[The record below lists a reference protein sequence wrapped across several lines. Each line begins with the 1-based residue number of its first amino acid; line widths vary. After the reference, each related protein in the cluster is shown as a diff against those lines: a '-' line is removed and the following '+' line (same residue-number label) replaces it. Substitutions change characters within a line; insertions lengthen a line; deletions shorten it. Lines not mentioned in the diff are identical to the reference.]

1 MKAIAKQIRLD
12 LQRCSGGTGG
22 YWPGVLLLIAA
33 PLVGIVLK
41 GVLVVTGHNQDGNI
55 DSLSGLVTGF
65 CVADAAAMQIQ
76 LFIDFS
82 SSASRLNGIVPISR
96 DHQVLGR
103 YSAVALLVLAQCCCF
118 VIYFRIAGSQPWK
131 GSDPWQAATLF
142 TLAIFVFEMLLF
154 ALVAPLF
161 YWLDPVKARRA
172 LLVLFALIAL
182 VGIVLAWLPLGWGT
196 LMTKLGRFLI
206 GDLWKPVVLGLA
218 IVLLANLISAGVSS
232 RVYARREID

>member
-12 LQRCSGGTGG
+12 MQRCSGGTGG

-33 PLVGIVLK
+33 PLAGVVLK

-55 DSLSGLVTGF
+55 DLVSGLVTGF
-65 CVADAAAMQIQ
+65 CVAGAAAMQIQ
-76 LFIDFS
+76 LFIEFS
-82 SSASRLNGIVPISR
+82 SSATRLNGIVPISR

-103 YSAVALLVLAQCCCF
+103 YSAVMLLVLAQCCSLA
-118 VIYFRIAGSQPWK
+118 IYLRIAGGQPWK

-142 TLAIFVFEMLLF
+142 TLAIFVLEMLLF
-154 ALVAPLF
+154 ALAAPIF
-161 YWLDPVKARRA
+161 YWLEPVKALRA

-182 VGIVLAWLPLGWGT
+182 VGIVLAWLPMDWGT
-196 LMTKLGRFLI
+196 LMTKLGRFLTR
-206 GDLWKPVVLGLA
+206 DLWKPVTLGLA
-218 IVLLANLISAGVSS
+218 IVLLANLVSAGVSS

>member
-1 MKAIAKQIRLD
+1 MAG
-12 LQRCSGGTGG
+12 C
-22 YWPGVLLLIAA
+22 AA
-33 PLVGIVLK
+33 PHRCTTGRNRPE
-41 GVLVVTGHNQDGNI
+41 GRVLVVTGHNQDGNI
-55 DSLSGLVTGF
+55 DSVSGLVTGF
-65 CVADAAAMQIQ
+65 CVAAAAAMQIQ

-82 SSASRLNGIVPISR
+82 SSASRLNGIVSISR

-118 VIYFRIAGSQPWK
+118 AIYFRIAGSQPWK

-161 YWLDPVKARRA
+161 YWLDSVKALRA

-182 VGIVLAWLPLGWGT
+182 VGIVLAWLPLDWGT